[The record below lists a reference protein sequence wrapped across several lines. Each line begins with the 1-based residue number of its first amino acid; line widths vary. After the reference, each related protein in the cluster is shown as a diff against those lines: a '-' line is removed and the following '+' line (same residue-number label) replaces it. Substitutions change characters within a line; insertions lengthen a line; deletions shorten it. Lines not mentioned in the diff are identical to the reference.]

1 MTTIETIITRDE
13 LPWFT
18 EDEVNW
24 NNFLRTEAGARL
36 LPKLMEHA
44 PVLLA
49 QGDTNAILIRT
60 GEFRGFQEA
69 VKVLLSLTHSPPAP
83 PKPHSALPP
92 LEDDTAWNDGQK
104 LDKE

>member
-1 MTTIETIITRDE
+1 MTTIETLITRDE

-18 EDEVNW
+18 EDEVHW
-24 NNFLRTEAGARL
+24 NNFLQTDAGKRL

-44 PVLLA
+44 PVLFA

-69 VKVLLSLTHSPPAP
+69 VKILLSLTHSPPTP
-83 PKPHSALPP
+83 PKQSQSLPP
-92 LEDDTAWNDGQK
+92 LEDDQAWNDG
-104 LDKE
+104 